1 MKREKR
7 TIGRG
12 KFRQKHN
19 YNMAKMM
26 LLQQNKTKNYMFG
39 LYRPSSGF
47 LQEISTSPRGLGKYI
62 TLFNKEIVKN
72 LMMADIGR
80 NM

>member
-1 MKREKR
+1 MCY
-7 TIGRG
+7 I
-12 KFRQKHN
+12 FA
-19 YNMAKMM
+19 Y
-26 LLQQNKTKNYMFG
+26 
-39 LYRPSSGF
+39 
-47 LQEISTSPRGLGKYI
+47 IGKYI